1 MKTRNWLIG
10 ICTLIV
16 LVNLLIITTTHQT
29 LAETSS
35 SEQYQL
41 TVFGLGSI
49 PNAMQ
54 SSTYVINE
62 GAATLPEVSPPM
74 RSEHYQVDGVIV
86 SKVFLPVVLN
96 Q

>member
-1 MKTRNWLIG
+1 MKTRYWLIG
-10 ICTLIV
+10 IYTLIV
-16 LVNLLIITTTHQT
+16 LVNLLAITTTHQT
-29 LAETSS
+29 LAETPSS
-35 SEQYQL
+35 GQYQL
-41 TVFGLGSI
+41 IAFGLGSI
-49 PNAMQ
+49 PNA
-54 SSTYVINE
+54 INE